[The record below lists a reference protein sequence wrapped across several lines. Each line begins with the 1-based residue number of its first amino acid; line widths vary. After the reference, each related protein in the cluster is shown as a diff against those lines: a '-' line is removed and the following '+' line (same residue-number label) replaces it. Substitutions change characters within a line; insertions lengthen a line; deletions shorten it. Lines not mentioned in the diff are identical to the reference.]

1 MPVVLA
7 NGNFKINGKR
17 QMTPLTL
24 RSLGLGRRV
33 LLTKCAVLLGAPL
46 LNALVLAALAAT
58 APVAHAQTGTQSFT
72 QIAAVPAAAE
82 LPPAAG
88 MFFKSDRTDTL
99 FAAATLA
106 SDVTIQ
112 VTGDVAR
119 VNVVQHFRNPS
130 KVWLEGIYVFPL
142 PERSAVDRLTLRVG
156 DREVRG
162 RILEKEEAQK
172 VYEEAAAAG
181 KRASLLSS
189 KRPNVFSTSVA
200 NIGPGE
206 TISVEIEYQD
216 TALFADGTYSYRFP
230 LVVNPRY
237 TPAAELPLVAVP
249 PVRPQPPVTPFNGD
263 RGFQKI
269 NLDGAAS
276 PASHRGDGE
285 TRTPASSRDRGRDLF
300 GPVRNPA
307 LGKINPVSLQLH
319 LNAGAPLA
327 EISSLNHAIEVQRDD
342 DGSVHV
348 VLANGVVPADQ
359 DFVLNWT
366 PEAGAQPE
374 IGLFSEARD
383 GAEHILVNLL
393 PPASDD
399 WPERVVPR
407 DLVLVLDKSG
417 SMHGPAIARAREA
430 ARLALERLTTRDRY
444 NLIVFDSK
452 TQRLFSD
459 VQPAT
464 QANVQNGLNA
474 LRSLTSGGGTEMHG
488 ALTAAFANQA
498 PDGRLRQV
506 VFLTDGSVSNELAL
520 TELIETKLG
529 STRLFTVGLG
539 SAPTSFFMRRAAE
552 AGRGTFTYIDKP
564 GEVVAKMTALHRKL
578 ERPALT
584 DIRLDWHLAAPT
596 APEVF
601 PQIIPDLYIGDPI
614 SFSVRLFNQSGVP
627 GSGALRVSG
636 RLNNE
641 EWSRLVP
648 LDSVRPVPG
657 VAGVWGRAKVAD
669 QRASYPLREPDFA
682 KMRSSVVETALAYE
696 LVTEFTSLVAV
707 DDSEIARP
715 PEEALE
721 TSEIDRNLPAG
732 MNFEKV
738 FGADA
743 FGPGGMSPVPI
754 NLQQDAAF
762 RQTVGL
768 PQTATPAGLMALIG
782 ALLLIAGLLLITLV
796 YGLPRVIGS
805 SVNLRGMAR

>member
-1 MPVVLA
+1 MT
-7 NGNFKINGKR
+7 F
-17 QMTPLTL
+17 TPLRT
-24 RSLGLGRRV
+24 LGLGRCV
-33 LLTKCAVLLGAPL
+33 LLTKCGVLLGAVL
-46 LNALVLAALAAT
+46 LNAVVLAALALT
-58 APVAHAQTGTQSFT
+58 ASPAHAQTLTQS
-72 QIAAVPAAAE
+72 AALPATAE

-88 MFFKSDRTDTL
+88 LFFKSNRTETL

-112 VTGDVAR
+112 VTGEVAR
-119 VNVVQHFRNPS
+119 VSVVQHFRNPS

-142 PERSAVDRLTLRVG
+142 PELSAVDRLTLRIG

-162 RILEKEEAQK
+162 RILEKAEARK

-181 KRASLLSS
+181 KRASLLTS
-189 KRPNVFSTSVA
+189 KRPNVFSTAVA

-216 TALFADGTYSYRFP
+216 AALYADGVYGYRFP

-237 TPAAELPLVAVP
+237 TPAADFPLVAVP
-249 PVRPQPPVTPFNGD
+249 PATPWPPVAPFDQG
-263 RGFQKI
+263 RGLQKI
-269 NLDGAAS
+269 NFDGGAA
-276 PASHRGDGE
+276 PVNHQGDGE
-285 TRTPASSRDRGRDLF
+285 TRPPASIRERGRDLF

-307 LGKINPVSLQLH
+307 LGQINPVSLQVH
-319 LNAGAPLA
+319 INTGAPLA
-327 EISSLNHAIEVQRDD
+327 DVSAPNHNIETVRDEA
-342 DGSVHV
+342 GGVHV
-348 VLANGVVPADQ
+348 ILANGVVPADQ

-366 PEAGAQPE
+366 PVASAQPV
-374 IGLFSEARD
+374 IGLFSERRD
-383 GAEHILVNLL
+383 GAEHLLVSLL
-393 PPASDD
+393 PPAAEA
-399 WPERVVPR
+399 WPERAVPR

-417 SMHGPAIARAREA
+417 SMHGPAIALAREA
-430 ARLALERLTTRDRY
+430 AQLALERLTTRDRF
-444 NLIVFDSK
+444 NLIVFDNE
-452 TQRLFSD
+452 TRRLFSH

-464 QANVQNGLNA
+464 RANVKRGLDA
-474 LRSLTSGGGTEMHG
+474 LRALTSDGGTEMHA
-488 ALTAAFANQA
+488 ALTAAFADQA
-498 PDGRLRQV
+498 PEGRLRQV
-506 VFLTDGSVSNELAL
+506 VFLTDGSVSNEHAL

-539 SAPTSFFMRRAAE
+539 SAPNSFFMRRAAE

-564 GEVVAKMTALHRKL
+564 GEVASKMGALHRKL

-584 DIRLDWHLAAPT
+584 DIRLDWQLQTLA

-601 PQIIPDLYIGDPI
+601 PKIIPDLYIGDPV
-614 SFSVRLFNQSGVP
+614 SFSVRVPDQSGEGVV
-627 GSGALRVSG
+627 GALRISG

-648 LDSVRPVPG
+648 LASIKPVAG

-669 QRASYPLREPDFA
+669 RRAAYPLREPDFA
-682 KMRSSVVETALAYE
+682 KMRTNVVETALAYQ

-721 TSEIDRNLPAG
+721 TSEIARNLPAG
-732 MNFEKV
+732 MSFEKV

-754 NLQQDAAF
+754 KLQQDAAF

-782 ALLLIAGLLLITLV
+782 ALLLAAGLLLITLV
-796 YGLPRVIGS
+796 YALPRIIGNN
-805 SVNLRGMAR
+805 VRLREVAP

>member
-1 MPVVLA
+1 
-7 NGNFKINGKR
+7 
-17 QMTPLTL
+17 MTPPTL

-33 LLTKCAVLLGAPL
+33 LLARCAVLLGALL
-46 LNALVLAALAAT
+46 LNAVVLAALALT
-58 APVAHAQTGTQSFT
+58 AIPAHAQISTQV
-72 QIAAVPAAAE
+72 AAVPVAAD

-88 MFFKSDRTDTL
+88 MFFKSDRTETL

-119 VNVVQHFRNPS
+119 VSVVQHFRNPS

-142 PERSAVDRLTLRVG
+142 PERSAVDRLTLRIG

-206 TISVEIEYQD
+206 QISVEIEYQD
-216 TALFADGTYSYRFP
+216 TALFADGVYSYRFP

-237 TPAAELPLVAVP
+237 TPAADLPLVAVP
-249 PVRPQPPVTPFNGD
+249 PASPRPPVAPFDGE
-263 RGFQKI
+263 RGLRKI
-269 NLDGAAS
+269 NLDTGAS
-276 PASHRGDGE
+276 PISHEGDGG
-285 TRTPASSRDRGRDLF
+285 TRQPSIIRERGRDLF

-307 LGKINPVSLQLH
+307 LGKINPVSLQVH
-319 LNAGAPLA
+319 LNTGAPLA
-327 EISSLNHAIEVQRDD
+327 DISAPNHQIEIVRDE
-342 DGSVHV
+342 GGGAHV
-348 VLANGVVPADQ
+348 ILANGVVPADQ

-366 PEAGAQPE
+366 PVTGAQPE

-383 GAEHILVNLL
+383 GAEHIYVSLL
-393 PPASDD
+393 PPAADA
-399 WPERVVPR
+399 WPERSVPR

-417 SMHGPAIARAREA
+417 SMHGPAIVSAREA
-430 ARLALERLTTRDRY
+430 GRLALERLTTRDRF
-444 NLIVFDSK
+444 NLIVFDNA
-452 TQRLFSD
+452 TRRLFSH

-464 QANVQNGLNA
+464 RTNIRNGLNA
-474 LRSLTSGGGTEMHG
+474 LQSLTSGGGTEMHG
-488 ALTAAFANQA
+488 ALTAAFASQA
-498 PDGRLRQV
+498 PEGRLRQV
-506 VFLTDGSVSNELAL
+506 VFLTDGSVSNEHAL
-520 TELIETKLG
+520 TELIENKLG

-539 SAPTSFFMRRAAE
+539 SAPNSFFMRRAAE

-564 GEVVAKMTALHRKL
+564 DEVVAKMGALHRKL

-584 DIRLDWHLAAPT
+584 DIRLDWHLAAPA

-601 PQIIPDLYIGDPI
+601 PRIIPDLYIGDPI
-614 SFSVRLFNQSGVP
+614 SFSVRLPNRSGEVVA
-627 GSGALRVSG
+627 GALRISG

-648 LDSVRPVPG
+648 LASVKPVPG

-669 QRASYPLREPDFA
+669 QRAAYPLREPDFA
-682 KMRSSVVETALAYE
+682 QMRGSVVKTALAYQ

-707 DDSEIARP
+707 DDSEIVRP
-715 PEEALE
+715 PEAPLE

-732 MNFEKV
+732 QSFDKI

-743 FGPGGMSPVPI
+743 FGLGGMSPVPI
-754 NLQQDAAF
+754 NLQQDASF

-782 ALLLIAGLLLITLV
+782 ALLLITGLLLIALV
-796 YGLPRVIGS
+796 YGLPRMIGAN
-805 SVNLRGMAR
+805 VNLRRMAP

>member
-1 MPVVLA
+1 
-7 NGNFKINGKR
+7 
-17 QMTPLTL
+17 MTPPFL
-24 RSLGLGRRV
+24 RSLGLGRRA
-33 LLTKCAVLLGAPL
+33 LLARCAVLLGALL
-46 LNALVLAALAAT
+46 LNAVVLAALALTAT
-58 APVAHAQTGTQSFT
+58 PAHAQTLTQV
-72 QIAAVPAAAE
+72 AAVPVAAD

-99 FAAATLA
+99 FAAATQA

-142 PERSAVDRLTLRVG
+142 PERSAVDRLTLRIG
-156 DREVRG
+156 DREVKG
-162 RILEKEEAQK
+162 HILEKKEAQK

-206 TISVEIEYQD
+206 QISVEIEYQD
-216 TALFADGTYSYRFP
+216 TALFADGVYSYRFP

-249 PVRPQPPVTPFNGD
+249 PASLRPPDAPFDGD
-263 RGFQKI
+263 HGLQKI
-269 NLDGAAS
+269 NLDAGAS
-276 PASHRGDGE
+276 PVSHEGDGAMRQPSVIRE
-285 TRTPASSRDRGRDLF
+285 RGRDLF
-300 GPVRNPA
+300 GPVRNPT
-307 LGKINPVSLQLH
+307 LGKINPVSLQVW
-319 LNAGAPLA
+319 LNTGVPLA
-327 EISSLNHAIEVQRDD
+327 NISAPNHQIETVRDVS
-342 DGSVHV
+342 GGVHV
-348 VLANGVVPADQ
+348 TLANGVIPADQ

-366 PEAGAQPE
+366 PATGAQPE
-374 IGLFSEARD
+374 IGLFGEARD
-383 GAEHILVNLL
+383 GAEHIYVSLL
-393 PPASDD
+393 PPDAAA
-399 WPERVVPR
+399 WPERSVPR

-430 ARLALERLTTRDRY
+430 GRLALERLTTRDRF
-444 NLIVFDSK
+444 NLIVFDNA
-452 TQRLFSD
+452 TRRLFSHM
-459 VQPAT
+459 QPAT
-464 QANVQNGLNA
+464 RGNIRNGLNA
-474 LRSLTSGGGTEMHG
+474 LQSLTADGGTEMHG

-498 PDGRLRQV
+498 PEGRLRQV
-506 VFLTDGSVSNELAL
+506 VFLTDGSVSNEHAL
-520 TELIETKLG
+520 TELIETRLG

-539 SAPTSFFMRRAAE
+539 SAPNSFFMRRAAE

-564 GEVVAKMTALHRKL
+564 DEVVAKMSALHRKL

-584 DIRLDWHLAAPT
+584 DIRLDWHLAVPA

-614 SFSVRLFNQSGVP
+614 SFSVRLPNQSGEAL
-627 GSGALRVSG
+627 SGALRISG

-648 LDSVRPVPG
+648 LASVKPVSG

-669 QRASYPLREPDFA
+669 QRAAYPLREPDFA
-682 KMRSSVVETALAYE
+682 QMRGSVVKTALAYQ

-732 MNFEKV
+732 QSFDKI

-743 FGPGGMSPVPI
+743 FGSGGMSPVPI
-754 NLQQDAAF
+754 NLQQDASF

-782 ALLLIAGLLLITLV
+782 ALLLVTGLLLIALV
-796 YGLPRVIGS
+796 YGLPRVIGAN
-805 SVNLRGMAR
+805 VNLRRIAP

>member
-1 MPVVLA
+1 
-7 NGNFKINGKR
+7 
-17 QMTPLTL
+17 MTIPTL
-24 RSLGLGRRV
+24 RSLGVCQRV
-33 LLTKCAVLLGAPL
+33 LFTKCAVILGAVS
-46 LNALVLAALAAT
+46 LNALVLAALALT
-58 APVAHAQTGTQSFT
+58 ASPAQAQTSAQPLAQT
-72 QIAAVPAAAE
+72 AALPTPVE
-82 LPPAAG
+82 LPPSAG

-112 VTGDVAR
+112 ITGDVAR
-119 VNVVQHFRNPS
+119 VRVVQHFRNPS
-130 KVWLEGIYVFPL
+130 KVWLEGIYIFPL
-142 PERSAVDRLTLRVG
+142 PERSAVDRLILRIG

-162 RILEKEEAQK
+162 KILEKEEAQK
-172 VYEEAAAAG
+172 FYEEAAAAG

-189 KRPNVFSTSVA
+189 KRPNVFSTAVA

-206 TISVEIEYQD
+206 QISVEIEYQD
-216 TALFADGTYSYRFP
+216 TALYADGVYSYRFP

-237 TPAAELPLVAVP
+237 TPAADLPLVAVP
-249 PVRPQPPVTPFNGD
+249 PASPRPPVAPFDQG
-263 RGFQKI
+263 RGLQKI
-269 NLDGAAS
+269 KFDGGTA
-276 PASHRGDGE
+276 PANHRGDGE
-285 TRTPASSRDRGRDLF
+285 IEPQAPLRERGRDLF

-307 LGKINPVSLQLH
+307 LGKINPVSLQVH
-319 LNAGAPLA
+319 LNAGVPLDDISAP
-327 EISSLNHAIEVQRDD
+327 NHAIEIVRDEA
-342 DGSVHV
+342 GAARVT
-348 VLANGVVPADQ
+348 LAEGVVPADQ

-366 PEAGAQPE
+366 PQAGAQPQ
-374 IGLFSEARD
+374 IGLFGETRD
-383 GAEHILVNLL
+383 GAEHLLVSLL
-393 PPASDD
+393 PPDAQA
-399 WPERVVPR
+399 WPERTVPR

-430 ARLALERLTTRDRY
+430 GQLALERLTTRDRF
-444 NLIVFDSK
+444 NLIVFDNTTK
-452 TQRLFSD
+452 RLFSH

-464 QANVQNGLNA
+464 QANIQNGLNA

-488 ALTAAFANQA
+488 ALTAAFADQA
-498 PDGRLRQV
+498 PEGRLRQV
-506 VFLTDGSVSNELAL
+506 VFLTDGSVSNEHAL

-539 SAPTSFFMRRAAE
+539 SAPNSFFMRRAAE

-564 GEVVAKMTALHRKL
+564 DEVVAKMGALHRKL

-584 DIRLDWHLAAPT
+584 DIRLDWHLAAPV

-614 SFSVRLFNQSGVP
+614 SFAVRLPNPSGEVA
-627 GSGALRVSG
+627 SGAVRISG

-648 LDSVRPVPG
+648 LASIKPVAG

-669 QRASYPLREPDFA
+669 QRAAYPSREPDFA
-682 KMRSSVVETALAYE
+682 LMRTNVVQTALAYQ

-707 DDSEIARP
+707 DHSEIARP
-715 PEEALE
+715 PEEALA

-732 MNFEKV
+732 MSFEKV

-754 NLQQDAAF
+754 KLQQDAAF

-782 ALLLIAGLLLITLV
+782 ALLLAAGLLLIALV
-796 YGLPRVIGS
+796 YGLPRVIGA
-805 SVNLRGMAR
+805 SVRLRGMAS